1 MNKILLSRIL
11 IDQQESF
18 LRKEKG
24 IEREILALI
33 KQKIKNPHV
42 IVLTGIRR
50 CGKSTLLRQI
60 ADVLFNDKDFY
71 FVNFAD
77 ERMLDFKSSDFQ
89 DLYECLL
96 KNFGDKKTFL
106 LDEIQETKGFEK
118 FIRRFYDDG
127 FKFLITGSNAGL
139 LKTEIGTKLTG
150 RHSDI
155 EIRPFNFREFLKLK
169 DFDLEKNISSKAM
182 VRLIK
187 NFDEYLH
194 KGGMPELIKYN
205 DGDIIRD
212 LYSDIIIKDLIV
224 KNRIRFINEVEELC
238 MYLINNIAGR
248 FSYNSLTKVINLKS
262 PNSVKKIIN
271 LLEDTYLMR
280 SIMKYEYSF
289 KKQINSQRKIY
300 CADNGFIKYVN
311 TNTTRDNGK
320 LLENLVYNELLQNG
334 NVYYYNNNR
343 ECDFILKDKDNKLN
357 AYQVCLDINQS
368 NEKREIEGLI
378 NACKHFN
385 LKNGT
390 IITYSEEYKL
400 KKEGIKVNI
409 IPASNWII
417 DSMLE

>member
-24 IEREILALI
+24 IEREILSLI

-60 ADVLFNDKDFY
+60 ANELFDDKNFY

-77 ERMLDFKSSDFQ
+77 ERMLEFTGDKFQ

-96 KNFGDKKTFL
+96 KNFGDKKVFL

-127 FKFLITGSNAGL
+127 FQFIITGSNAGL

-150 RHSDI
+150 RHTDI
-155 EIRPFNFREFLKLK
+155 EIRPFNFREFLKIK
-169 DFDLEKNISSKAM
+169 EFDLEKNISSKSM
-182 VRLIK
+182 VRLTK
-187 NFDEYLH
+187 MFDEYLH
-194 KGGMPELIKYN
+194 KGGMPELIRYN

-212 LYSDIIIKDLIV
+212 LYSDIIIKDVIV
-224 KNRIRFINEVEELC
+224 KNKIRFINEVEELC
-238 MYLINNIAGR
+238 MYLINNITGK

-271 LLEDTYLMR
+271 LLDDTYLMK

-300 CADNGFIKYVN
+300 CADNGFIKYIN
-311 TNTTRDNGK
+311 TNTTQDNGR
-320 LLENLVYNELLQNG
+320 LLENLVYNELLQKG
-334 NVYYYNNNR
+334 TVHYYNNNR
-343 ECDFILKDKDNKLN
+343 ECDFILKDKNNKLN
-357 AYQVCLDINQS
+357 TYQVCLDLNKS

-385 LKNGT
+385 LRHGT
-390 IITYSEEYKL
+390 IITYSAEYKS
-400 KKEGIKVNI
+400 KNEGIKIDI
-409 IPASNWII
+409 IPASSWII
-417 DSMLE
+417 DNPPS